1 MARGAWVGKPS
12 IGGNGYTS
20 HAIELARAAWVG
32 VPLLLGETVILVTSQ
47 TGRMQHGL
55 VSSTSAMLQGWRG
68 ARPRVNKPIHGFSS
82 HRTNTKDCPYQNY
95 CLSLP
100 APERLLQQ
108 TRRHLQP
115 SDPETTAVSRPGA
128 TYLQTRRRR
137 LPADPEAPPAFRP
150 GGGCCQQT
158 RAPPQSRDSCYAPNV
173 LPKRASKSITYPFPH

>member
-47 TGRMQHGL
+47 TGLMQHGL
-55 VSSTSAMLQGWRG
+55 VSSTSAMLPDWRG

-82 HRTNTKDCPYQNY
+82 HRTNTKDCPY

-115 SDPETTAVSRPGA
+115 SDPKTTAASRPGA
-128 TYLQTRRRR
+128 TCLHTRRRR

-150 GGGCCQQT
+150 GGGCCQHGGTSSEPRQLL
-158 RAPPQSRDSCYAPNV
+158 RS
-173 LPKRASKSITYPFPH
+173 KRASKTCFQKHYISVSALI